1 MKKIGFKKLPL
12 GQPKKIWA
20 LLGLLISTIYFGGL
34 LANRDKTPNLN
45 MEEELYAP
53 SISIVKTGVARSL
66 SGGPGCD
73 RIEYT
78 ITVTNTSTNAEV
90 LGGIMVDVDLLGVP
104 PIVGPDPGS
113 DINNDNEMD
122 PNEVWTY
129 TIFYTV
135 LEDDIINGQIVSQAN
150 VIADV
155 QGQPGVTVSDSVQS
169 ALDMTACQPAIS
181 VIKILGRANCTTA
194 QYSFQVA
201 NEGTFQIL
209 ENVVLND
216 PLLGGDLGGPS
227 SGDDN
232 NVGFLDPGE
241 VWIYTPPVYNIQ
253 STDIINGQVVNQATV
268 TARSQDFPGIVVSDL
283 SDDDSPLQNDPTVL
297 DLTPCQGAISIVKAG
312 TAVADIDGGMP
323 GCNIIIYQFTVTNE
337 GDVALDNVEVVDPLL
352 GNTSPTLDFGDLN
365 TNGLLDPGEIWLYS
379 AIYNITP
386 DDIDNGQVVNQA
398 TATANV
404 QGFLDVIVSDL
415 SDDDS
420 PLQDEPTVIDLS
432 ACQAGISLIKTGQ
445 ALDFSGAPGCDVIQY
460 TFEVNNTS
468 IFYDLDT
475 VVLNDPFLGG
485 VLPGPD
491 SGDTNNNNIL
501 ETYETWIY
509 TALYNITEADITNG
523 QVVNQATVTADVQGL
538 PGVMV
543 SDDSD
548 DNSPLEDDPTI
559 VDLSACQPGVYAIK
573 TGQALDFSG
582 APGCDIIRYTIEVV
596 NSSWI
601 FSLDNVV
608 VNDPLLGGDLT
619 GPDPG
624 EDVGDDGILAPGET
638 WTFTVNYDITEADIT
653 NGQVLNQAT
662 VTADVQ
668 AQPGETVFDLS
679 DNDSPLEDEPTIVD
693 LSPCNPGV
701 YVIKTGQALSISGGQ
716 GCDVIQ
722 YSFEVVNSSWIYTL
736 ENIVLNDPL
745 LGGALSGPDS
755 GDDNND
761 TFLDPG
767 EIWIYNA
774 TYNITPADII
784 NGQVIN
790 QADVIADVQGQPGET
805 ASDLSDNDSPTED
818 DPTVVSL
825 AHCQNPGLGLI
836 KEGLVIDVNAD
847 GCMESIL
854 YTFNLTN
861 TGDVDLYGVFIED
874 PLFGGQIPGPVN
886 GTDANDDGV
895 LSVGETW
902 TYEALYAIT
911 QQDINNT
918 FVNNQASATGF
929 TNVNTLVEDLSDD
942 DSLLEDTP
950 TQTPVPNDACTDGP
964 QIGLIKVGILVDING
979 DGCVESV
986 LYNFTVTN
994 TGGIDLDQ
1002 VSLEDPLFGG
1012 QIPGPLNGTDTNDD
1026 GILSVGETWIYETLY
1041 AITQQDINN
1050 AVINNQATVTA
1061 EPVGFN
1067 NQVFDLSDN
1076 DSLLENEMT
1085 STVIPND
1092 ACANGGATLGLIKV
1106 GNLMDINGDGCV
1118 ESVLYNF
1125 TVTNTGGIDLDQVSL
1140 EDPLFGGQI
1149 PGPLNGTDT
1158 NDDGILSVG
1167 ETWIYETL
1175 YAITQQDIDNAV
1187 INNQATV
1194 TAEPVGFDNQVFD
1207 LSDNDSLLENEM
1219 TSTAIPND
1227 ACTNGG
1233 AGIGLI
1239 KEGTLIN
1246 VDLDENAC
1254 IDSIIYVFTVT
1265 NTGST
1270 NLVDVSLQDPLLGNN
1285 VLGPISGS
1293 DQGEDGIL
1301 SVGETWTYEVVYAI
1315 TQDDIDNGVVVNQ
1328 ATVTAVVEGSNNQV
1342 FDLSDDDSL
1351 AQNEPTSTPVPAN
1364 ACTNG
1369 GASLGLI
1376 KQGVLLD
1383 TNADGCVETVRYT
1396 FTVTNNS
1403 PSASID
1409 NIVLMDPFLGGQVTG
1424 PVIGSDDN
1432 NDGILSANET
1442 WTYEANYYLVQADI
1456 DNGNIL
1462 NQAVVTGEPVGFDIQ
1477 LMDLSDNDSYTE
1489 NEMTETIVPSD
1500 ACTDGGTPI
1509 GFEIFN
1515 GITPNGDGSNDYFR
1529 ILGIENYPDNQLKIY
1544 NRWGVLVY
1552 ESEQYGQGNNLFYGI
1567 SEGRATFQKDKE
1579 LPSGT
1584 YFYILTFTG
1593 TNPGKDSYSGY
1604 LYINRD

>member
-34 LANRDKTPNLN
+34 LANRDKTPNLY

-169 ALDMTACQPAIS
+169 VLDMTACQPAIS

-902 TYEALYAIT
+902 TYEAIYAIT

-964 QIGLIKVGILVDING
+964 QIGLIKVGTLV
-979 DGCVESV
+979 
-986 LYNFTVTN
+986 
-994 TGGIDLDQ
+994 
-1002 VSLEDPLFGG
+1002 
-1012 QIPGPLNGTDTNDD
+1012 
-1026 GILSVGETWIYETLY
+1026 
-1041 AITQQDINN
+1041 
-1050 AVINNQATVTA
+1050 
-1061 EPVGFN
+1061 
-1067 NQVFDLSDN
+1067 
-1076 DSLLENEMT
+1076 
-1085 STVIPND
+1085 
-1092 ACANGGATLGLIKV
+1092 
-1106 GNLMDINGDGCV
+1106 DINGDGCV

-1432 NDGILSANET
+1432 NDGILSPNET
-1442 WTYEANYYLVQADI
+1442 WTYEADYYLVQVDI

>member
-34 LANRDKTPNLN
+34 LANRDKTPSLY

-169 ALDMTACQPAIS
+169 VLDMTACQPAIS

-268 TARSQDFPGIVVSDL
+268 TARSQGFPGIVVSDL

-790 QADVIADVQGQPGET
+790 QADMIADVQGQPGET

-964 QIGLIKVGILVDING
+964 QIGLIKVGTLV
-979 DGCVESV
+979 
-986 LYNFTVTN
+986 
-994 TGGIDLDQ
+994 
-1002 VSLEDPLFGG
+1002 
-1012 QIPGPLNGTDTNDD
+1012 
-1026 GILSVGETWIYETLY
+1026 
-1041 AITQQDINN
+1041 
-1050 AVINNQATVTA
+1050 
-1061 EPVGFN
+1061 
-1067 NQVFDLSDN
+1067 
-1076 DSLLENEMT
+1076 
-1085 STVIPND
+1085 
-1092 ACANGGATLGLIKV
+1092 
-1106 GNLMDINGDGCV
+1106 DINGDGCV

-1285 VLGPISGS
+1285 VLGLISGS

-1432 NDGILSANET
+1432 NDGILSPNET
-1442 WTYEANYYLVQADI
+1442 WTYEADYYLVQVDI

>member
-34 LANRDKTPNLN
+34 LANRDKTPNLY

-169 ALDMTACQPAIS
+169 VLDMTACQPAIS

-1041 AITQQDINN
+1041 AITQQDI
-1050 AVINNQATVTA
+1050 
-1061 EPVGFN
+1061 
-1067 NQVFDLSDN
+1067 
-1076 DSLLENEMT
+1076 
-1085 STVIPND
+1085 
-1092 ACANGGATLGLIKV
+1092 
-1106 GNLMDINGDGCV
+1106 
-1118 ESVLYNF
+1118 
-1125 TVTNTGGIDLDQVSL
+1125 
-1140 EDPLFGGQI
+1140 
-1149 PGPLNGTDT
+1149 
-1158 NDDGILSVG
+1158 
-1167 ETWIYETL
+1167 
-1175 YAITQQDIDNAV
+1175 DNAV